1 MNTELNTVAEAAVET
16 VAVKRGRKEIFE
28 KRDLLVQA
36 LRAIQ
41 NGETETRKMPSRFL
55 QKRLEA
61 AGLVE
66 FTPVHTGTRGRPA
79 LTVALTR
86 EGVAELARL

>member
-1 MNTELNTVAEAAVET
+1 MNTEMNTVT
-16 VAVKRGRKEIFE
+16 VKRGRKEIFE
-28 KRDLLVQA
+28 KRDLLVKA
-36 LRAIQ
+36 LRSIQ
-41 NGETETRKMPSRFL
+41 SGETETRKLPSRFL

-79 LTVALTR
+79 MTVSLTPQGAR
-86 EGVAELARL
+86 KLAVL

>member
-1 MNTELNTVAEAAVET
+1 MNTEMNTVT
-16 VAVKRGRKEIFE
+16 VKRGRKEIFE
-28 KRDLLVQA
+28 KRDLLVKA
-36 LRAIQ
+36 LRSIQ
-41 NGETETRKMPSRFL
+41 SGETETRKLPSRFL

-79 LTVALTR
+79 MTVSLTPHGAR
-86 EGVAELARL
+86 KLAWL